1 MMMEL
6 IRIAIGIKAKTRNN
20 CKANLFILYMEQ
32 NFDECVKYPKN
43 FQAKQVTSKLFLEQ
57 T

>member
-1 MMMEL
+1 MMIEL
-6 IRIAIGIKAKTRNN
+6 IKIAIGIKAKTRNN

-43 FQAKQVTSKLFLEQ
+43 FQAILVMSKLSLEQ